1 MSYIS
6 SEIHLLKTQTKH
18 TKQNSNASYEEAT
31 TIIVMK
37 QNYDQH
43 LWILMKL
50 KYESYMYNEKK
61 IARLTAE
68 PEPYRT
74 NATR

>member
-1 MSYIS
+1 
-6 SEIHLLKTQTKH
+6 
-18 TKQNSNASYEEAT
+18 
-31 TIIVMK
+31 
-37 QNYDQH
+37 
-43 LWILMKL
+43 MKL

>member
-1 MSYIS
+1 
-6 SEIHLLKTQTKH
+6 
-18 TKQNSNASYEEAT
+18 
-31 TIIVMK
+31 
-37 QNYDQH
+37 
-43 LWILMKL
+43 MKL

-74 NATR
+74 NATRQGTEETPLTTTLTEKPY

>member
-1 MSYIS
+1 
-6 SEIHLLKTQTKH
+6 
-18 TKQNSNASYEEAT
+18 
-31 TIIVMK
+31 
-37 QNYDQH
+37 
-43 LWILMKL
+43 MKL

-74 NATR
+74 NATEETPLTTTLTEKLY